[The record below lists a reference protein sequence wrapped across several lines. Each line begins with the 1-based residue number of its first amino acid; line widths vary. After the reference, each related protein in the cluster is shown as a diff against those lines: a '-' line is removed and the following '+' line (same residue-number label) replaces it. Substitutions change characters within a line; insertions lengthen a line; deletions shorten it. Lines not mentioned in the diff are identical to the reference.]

1 MLQSVGTRRGP
12 RLAAVA
18 VALLMLGNTGCL
30 VFERQTL
37 VFAFPKGG
45 KEVRALFLYEGMR
58 VGGDKPND
66 LASAHKQLGALAAN
80 DHFLYGGHF
89 MIPIEIEKID
99 PKDTDSDQAKMFRLF
114 LKANL
119 KVRGEGF
126 YLNKEGRLCFAQT
139 VTITDAP
146 RMLTELNAII
156 SSEINTMTAQ
166 VLAGAQ
172 RRSEWMD
179 DDTVKLLH
187 KASSEKS
194 YDWLKIEPGRISFTM
209 PMSPAVAANLKRDLF
224 RVKDIQAL
232 RKQVEGTVPPNS
244 GKRFDVRDSLLA
256 LELVATFFSEVPFSV
271 DHRHDR
277 VILAV
282 GVGDGQPIRI
292 PAPFDESVPKKGAQD
307 EELIKFA
314 RTLKVPFKEGMTA
327 ESAVADFLK
336 AVK

>member
-1 MLQSVGTRRGP
+1 
-12 RLAAVA
+12 
-18 VALLMLGNTGCL
+18 
-30 VFERQTL
+30 
-37 VFAFPKGG
+37 
-45 KEVRALFLYEGMR
+45 
-58 VGGDKPND
+58 
-66 LASAHKQLGALAAN
+66 
-80 DHFLYGGHF
+80 
-89 MIPIEIEKID
+89 MIPIALEKIE
-99 PKDTDSDQAKMFRLF
+99 PKENESEQQRAFRLF

-126 YLNKEGRLCFAQT
+126 YLNKEGRLCFVQSVT
-139 VTITDAP
+139 VLDAP
-146 RMLTELNAII
+146 RMLSEANAII
-156 SSEINTMTAQ
+156 SSEINKMTTQ
-166 VLAGAQ
+166 VLAGTQ
-172 RRSEWMD
+172 RPAEWMD

-194 YDWLKIEPGRISFTM
+194 YEWLKIEPGRISFTM
-209 PMSPAVAANLKRDLF
+209 PMSPAGAANVKRDLF

-232 RKQVEGTVPPNS
+232 RKQVEGLPHP
-244 GKRFDVRDSLLA
+244 GRQFDVRDSLLA

-271 DHRHDR
+271 DQRHDR
-277 VILAV
+277 VVLAV

-327 ESAVADFLK
+327 EGAVADFLK